1 LLKLV
6 GGLAESEISNGVFVL
21 NYGNAFDASAFSP
34 FKSRMKITVACA
46 TLSVMQAQTAR
57 TQSAD
62 NSTPAAQTCPLESA
76 EHHSVFCPTC
86 ASRLSEHRCK
96 LVCRSC
102 GYFLSC
108 ADFY

>member
-1 LLKLV
+1 M
-6 GGLAESEISNGVFVL
+6 
-21 NYGNAFDASAFSP
+21 FSSC
-34 FKSRMKITVACA
+34 KSWMKIAACCA
-46 TLSVMQAQTAR
+46 TLSVMHAQTAR
-57 TQSAD
+57 TQSTD
-62 NSTPAAQTCPLESA
+62 NPAPAAQTCPLESA

-96 LVCRSC
+96 LICRNC